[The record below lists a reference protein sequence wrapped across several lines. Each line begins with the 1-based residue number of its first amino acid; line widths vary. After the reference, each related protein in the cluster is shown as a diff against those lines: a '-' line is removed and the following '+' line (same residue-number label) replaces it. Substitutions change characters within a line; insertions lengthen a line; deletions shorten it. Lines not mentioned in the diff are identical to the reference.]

1 MPPLLQAI
9 LTESADLFVRTVQMT
24 IVVSLLAIAIILVGW
39 FFSSGLPSQ
48 AIMMING
55 TE

>member
-1 MPPLLQAI
+1 MQPLLQAI
-9 LTESADLFVRTVQMT
+9 LTQSVDLFVRTAKMT

-39 FFSSGLPSQ
+39 FFSSGLPYQ

-55 TE
+55 RE